1 MQRGFLAP
9 ATFLGVGG
17 MKIFR
22 DDIWGRLRFVFQAD
36 HRFYEKHGFYD
47 FPQKDRKMMAMNRAM
62 IAAMKNPDA
71 RDQIRKMFKTEMVKP
86 HRHIVETK

>member
-1 MQRGFLAP
+1 
-9 ATFLGVGG
+9 
-17 MKIFR
+17 
-22 DDIWGRLRFVFQAD
+22 
-36 HRFYEKHGFYD
+36 
-47 FPQKDRKMMAMNRAM
+47 M